1 MATCALA
8 IIDSI
13 NPAIGVHRHP
23 ERRRLI
29 AAAGSTVD
37 RRRQPWATRQRS

>member
-1 MATCALA
+1 MATCELA
-8 IIDSI
+8 TIDPT
-13 NPAIGVHRHP
+13 NPAIGAHRHP
-23 ERRRLI
+23 ERRGLI